1 MEGYDSDCN
10 SWEDALALNKIC
22 PELIKIFPDIFNISL
37 DSQKGEQILLEGQVK
52 LFVSGSNEE
61 KEGGSSG
68 ELKRRKMIITSKRVI
83 LGSSEENSKEEFNVK
98 GMEVIE
104 NIPKNS
110 KLKLLLD
117 KGESGFIVNF
127 AIENSNKMI
136 KYNFLITGGSKTKDL
151 WIMKLNEAKIGEEGG
166 LEGIEKR
173 ERLLKEKEKKLK
185 DKERKLY
192 QELEEL
198 KQLKKRARAVANH
211 STSNN
216 SLNSSGSD
224 TKKKRWNDDRD

>member
-1 MEGYDSDCN
+1 
-10 SWEDALALNKIC
+10 
-22 PELIKIFPDIFNISL
+22 
-37 DSQKGEQILLEGQVK
+37 
-52 LFVSGSNEE
+52 
-61 KEGGSSG
+61 
-68 ELKRRKMIITSKRVI
+68 MIITSKRVI